1 MSSPAPPPCARRWT
15 EGPRGLAW
23 PTTPPSAADRAA
35 YAEAIVRPFWLDRLP
50 ARQPGPPLSELAE
63 ADLCI
68 VGGGLTGLWAAIHAK
83 TRQPDRDVILL
94 EGETVGFGA
103 SGRNGG
109 FAIASLTHGLENGR
123 ARFEDELET
132 IERLARDNFGGM
144 VSDLERLGIDCDLEV
159 TGELTVA
166 LEPHQVPWMSEAAE
180 LMRAYGHDAEMLD
193 RDAVRSQVAS
203 PTYLGGVWDRSDAG
217 LLDPGKLTAGLADA
231 AIRLGVRIYEHTHV
245 RRLARSGAGVAI
257 DCEGGTVQARR
268 ALLATSAYPP
278 LLREIR
284 RRVLPVYDYA
294 LISEP
299 LDPTRL
305 ESIGWRRR
313 QALTDP
319 GNRFHYYRLTAD
331 NRILWGGYDAIYRYG
346 GPVGDHLDDHEPSF
360 AGLAQRF
367 FTTFPQ
373 LEGLRFTHRW
383 GGAIDTCS
391 RFSVFFD
398 TALDGRIAY
407 ALGYTGLGVVASRFG
422 ASVALDLA
430 DGVDS
435 EATRLRYVRT
445 RPAPFPPEPL
455 RSAIVGLT
463 QRGLAA
469 ADRHQGRRGPWLR
482 LLDRLGLG
490 FDS

>member
-1 MSSPAPPPCARRWT
+1 
-15 EGPRGLAW
+15 LAW

-217 LLDPGKLTAGLADA
+217 LLDPASSPPASPTPPSALAFASTSTRMCAGSPARAPAWRSTARA
-231 AIRLGVRIYEHTHV
+231 APS
-245 RRLARSGAGVAI
+245 RRGGRCWRRAPTRRCCARSAGG
-257 DCEGGTVQARR
+257 CCRST
-268 ALLATSAYPP
+268 T
-278 LLREIR
+278 
-284 RRVLPVYDYA
+284 
-294 LISEP
+294 
-299 LDPTRL
+299 TR
-305 ESIGWRRR
+305 
-313 QALTDP
+313 
-319 GNRFHYYRLTAD
+319 
-331 NRILWGGYDAIYRYG
+331 
-346 GPVGDHLDDHEPSF
+346 
-360 AGLAQRF
+360 
-367 FTTFPQ
+367 
-373 LEGLRFTHRW
+373 
-383 GGAIDTCS
+383 
-391 RFSVFFD
+391 
-398 TALDGRIAY
+398 
-407 ALGYTGLGVVASRFG
+407 
-422 ASVALDLA
+422 
-430 DGVDS
+430 
-435 EATRLRYVRT
+435 
-445 RPAPFPPEPL
+445 
-455 RSAIVGLT
+455 
-463 QRGLAA
+463 
-469 ADRHQGRRGPWLR
+469 
-482 LLDRLGLG
+482 
-490 FDS
+490 